1 MIKKTLI
8 ALLIIT
14 FLYGIYKPFVV
25 QFKNNETLNSVN
37 LKRGS
42 IFKLKDFIQLDKT
55 KKSKVYLVLNGEE
68 LDDLNIAITKANVL
82 KCEDENVI
90 NELLNSELNYT
101 GADVSTIQSKIYIYS
116 GNKLIF
122 ESEISL
128 DKNSIGLQNRNLGWV
143 TPSEN
148 KVFVNVFSQFNR
160 YNLPLLII
168 W

>member
-8 ALLIIT
+8 SLLIVT
-14 FLYGIYKPFVV
+14 FLYGIYKPFVI
-25 QFKNNETLNSVN
+25 QLKSTETFNSVN
-37 LKRGS
+37 LKKGS
-42 IFKLKDFIQLDKT
+42 VFKLKDFIKLDKT
-55 KKSKVYLVLNGEE
+55 KKSKVYLVLNNEE
-68 LDDLNIAITKANVL
+68 LNDLNVAIAKSNVL
-82 KCEDENVI
+82 KCEDEYLI

-101 GADVSTIQSKIYIYS
+101 GSDMSTIQSKIYIYS

-128 DKNSIGLQNRNLGWV
+128 DKNSVGLQNRNVGWV
-143 TPSEN
+143 TPVKN
-148 KVFVNVFSQFNR
+148 KTFVDVFSQFKR